1 MKLCKE
7 ICFKDE
13 CKNNTGNTN
22 KVSRKKKW
30 NVVVVQ
36 VNVEPPPIPLVKGK
50 YNGKSDKY
58 FVKLELCRDLMS
70 EKSYPYELKTALS
83 KMVIQKS
90 FSCLL
95 LTSI

>member
-1 MKLCKE
+1 M
-7 ICFKDE
+7 
-13 CKNNTGNTN
+13 
-22 KVSRKKKW
+22 
-30 NVVVVQ
+30 VVQ